1 VKIADLGFSKKLNDA
16 TEEMNSI
23 AGTPINMAP
32 EIMMRRPYTLK
43 ADIWSIGVLLYN
55 LMTGSFPFLSHE

>member
-1 VKIADLGFSKKLNDA
+1 LNDA
-16 TEEMNSI
+16 DEELNSI

-32 EIMMRRPYTLK
+32 EIMNRRSYTLK